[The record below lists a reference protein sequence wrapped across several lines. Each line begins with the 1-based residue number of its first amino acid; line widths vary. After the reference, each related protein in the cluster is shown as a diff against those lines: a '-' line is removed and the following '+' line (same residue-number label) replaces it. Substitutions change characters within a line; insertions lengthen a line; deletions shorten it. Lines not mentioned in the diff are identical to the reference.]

1 MATYLTINGIN
12 LKVIPDIDTD
22 YQMRMADLDPIGQNG
37 SYTVGLGNKGR
48 LLDFDVHVRPKDV
61 QTIIKLK
68 DNNKVVKVVSKSKAN
83 YNGKYRIKK
92 FTSKE
97 KKSHFIFT
105 IQLQEHTAFN
115 KTTRTFTN
123 WKVTKKSTKSSKA
136 ATTTGLY
143 KALLKCPTLKYGS
156 SNTKCVKIL
165 QKLLRLNG
173 YYITYKGAKLK
184 VDGDFKIY
192 TRWAVKLFQKKH
204 KLKQDGIVGPKTK
217 AKFKG
222 KAGTTTSKY
231 PGEILYN
238 KYQNPNK
245 VINL

>member
-22 YQMRMADLDPIGQNG
+22 YQMKMAELDYIGQDG
-37 SYTVGLGNKGR
+37 SYTIGLGNKGR
-48 LLDFDVHVRPKDV
+48 LLDFDVHVRPNDV
-61 QTIIKLK
+61 QNIIKLK
-68 DNNKVVKVVSKSKAN
+68 NTKSVVKVVSKSKAG
-83 YNGKYRIKK
+83 YNGKYQIKK

-97 KKSHFIFT
+97 KLKHFIFT
-105 IQLQEHTAFN
+105 IQLQEYTGFN
-115 KTTRTFTN
+115 KTTKTFTN

-136 ATTTGLY
+136 STITGLY

-156 SNTKCVKIL
+156 SNSKCVTVL

-173 YYITYKGAKLK
+173 FYITYKGAKLK
-184 VDGDFKIY
+184 VDGDFKKY
-192 TRWAVKLFQKKH
+192 TRWAVKLFQKKY

-222 KAGTTTSKY
+222 KAGATTSSK
-231 PGEILYN
+231 
-238 KYQNPNK
+238 K
-245 VINL
+245 